1 MALGE
6 AFISVHADLKPFK
19 RELDTEMRKILK
31 ELDIQLTKAGKE
43 SSKGF
48 IDGFLD
54 GIKKNQ
60 GTISKSFA
68 KIFSKIKP
76 KVSAEVDED
85 NLRRSFS
92 RAFDRINRT
101 VGRGFKF
108 FGPLSFLKGQTDI
121 DNFARGISGLFGG
134 MLRGFR
140 KLGEA
145 GTKFADTMG
154 KVGKSLARVVGLIAK
169 TGSLIVTLFKL
180 AFSILGPP
188 GILGAIIQFGA
199 EFRRLIGLAALLPGA
214 LAVIAGAIIPIRV
227 AWLGVNEAIEAAVEG
242 DLEKFEEAIK
252 NLTPSARQFARAFK
266 GLLPLFDQL
275 RKAAQEAFFG
285 ANGAFGPKGLSAG
298 LEFAVQRLMPLLES
312 GFTRVATAAGKFVG
326 AIFGLADD
334 PNVRDLLEN
343 LFPTVARII
352 DRLRGPVVEALSAL
366 AAAANK
372 SLPTIERLADK
383 FGGLIERFAT
393 WILEAVSS
401 GEFQAWIDT
410 ALETLGKL
418 IITGELVFAVLDALF
433 DRADEGGKDFLTNL
447 NDALTKL
454 ETWLRT
460 AEGKKF
466 IDNLI
471 VSAEALATLL
481 VFTAEVIGSISS
493 AIDSVGGA
501 LDRLDEHIRRTRD
514 RLRDLL
520 GLRNQTFSSR
530 RKGGELEGFANGGIV
545 TRPQL
550 AMVGEGGGPEAIVPL
565 NNPRRAR
572 EVMQQAGLDKM
583 AGSAVYVFIGN
594 EQLDARMMRVVQKSN
609 HGSAR
614 ALTFQ
619 PRTV

>member
-19 RELDTEMRKILK
+19 RELDAEMKKILK
-31 ELDIQLTKAGKE
+31 ELDLRLSKAGKE
-43 SSKGF
+43 AGDNF
-48 IDGFLD
+48 IKGFLD
-54 GIKKNQ
+54 RFKSQQNFITQ
-60 GTISKSFA
+60 SLSKV
-68 KIFSKIKP
+68 FSKMRP
-76 KVSAEVDED
+76 KVKAEVDED

-92 RAFDRINRT
+92 RAFSRINRT
-101 VGRGFKF
+101 LSRGLKF
-108 FGPLSFLKGQTDI
+108 FGPLSFLKGMTDL
-121 DNFARGISGLFGG
+121 DDFGRGVAGVFGRLQRIFRGLGKAGGFVADSIGKISDGLASTIKF
-134 MLRGFR
+134 LSKFTTA
-140 KLGEA
+140 LGVIL
-145 GTKFADTMG
+145 
-154 KVGKSLARVVGLIAK
+154 KVGIPVFGVA
-169 TGSLIVTLFKL
+169 
-180 AFSILGPP
+180 
-188 GILGAIIQFGA
+188 GILGAIIQIGS
-199 EFRRLIGLAALLPGA
+199 ELRRLIGLAALLPGA

-227 AWLGVNEAIEAAVEG
+227 AWFGVSEAIEAAVEG

-252 NLTPSARQFARAFK
+252 NLTPSARRFAVAFK